1 MPCMFIPKYHV
12 TSSVNIFKIPLSQDF
27 IWPCSFN
34 PISFYLKIPKFSKY
48 LSLRIWFGHARLI
61 LSLFISKF
69 SKYLSQDLIRPCS
82 FNPISFYLK
91 LSKFSKYLSLKIWFG
106 QACFILSLFT
116 SRCQNF
122 QNTSL
127 SRFDSAMLV

>member
-48 LSLRIWFGHARLI
+48 LSLRIWFGLSQNSQNTSLRIWFGHARLI
-61 LSLFISKF
+61 QSLFIS
-69 SKYLSQDLIRPCS
+69 
-82 FNPISFYLK
+82 N
-91 LSKFSKYLSLKIWFG
+91 
-106 QACFILSLFT
+106 
-116 SRCQNF
+116 CQNF

-127 SRFDSAMLV
+127 SRFDLARLVSSYLFLLQDVKIFKIPLSQDLIRPCLFNPI